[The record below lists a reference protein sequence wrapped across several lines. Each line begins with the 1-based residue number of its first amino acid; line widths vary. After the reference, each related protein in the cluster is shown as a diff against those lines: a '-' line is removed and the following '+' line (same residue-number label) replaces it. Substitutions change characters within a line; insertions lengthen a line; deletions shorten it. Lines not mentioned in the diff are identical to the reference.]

1 MVRGGGFTVP
11 HYTSKQHS
19 LVGKAP
25 DPGEAGAWEK
35 ALRPRQVEIFE
46 HIAGEVLSSL
56 GYPLRY
62 GKSAQKMTLKE
73 RVIANV
79 QEIMKREVINKVR
92 HWRRI
97 RKGIARA
104 SKQPES

>member
-1 MVRGGGFTVP
+1 
-11 HYTSKQHS
+11 
-19 LVGKAP
+19 
-25 DPGEAGAWEK
+25 
-35 ALRPRQVEIFE
+35 
-46 HIAGEVLSSL
+46 
-56 GYPLRY
+56 
-62 GKSAQKMTLKE
+62 MTLKE

-79 QEIMKREVINKVR
+79 QEIMKREVINKAR